1 MVFNQKGWILLLLKI
16 AAWFYSER
24 DLSLRNTFR
33 PKTIVIYSLISISKD
48 VLVCCEAWS
57 ATWMWFVWFVL
68 GENIQRNIWGLIIS
82 FRFRQNVPNR
92 TAYLRQSKS
101 YQIIFRVVSLF
112 ILFFFYAKL
121 IIIYYYSNS
130 FTRDLLFERLKQ
142 TPSTLLVVQVQAY
155 NQPKISLHIS
165 HLSLFNQL
173 AAWLIK

>member
-1 MVFNQKGWILLLLKI
+1 MVFNQRGWILLLLKI

-82 FRFRQNVPNR
+82 VRFRQNVPNR

-101 YQIIFRVVSLF
+101 YQIIFLVVSLF
-112 ILFFFYAKL
+112 NLFILCKTNNNLLLFKFIYSWL
-121 IIIYYYSNS
+121 IIWAFKTNS
-130 FTRDLLFERLKQ
+130 IHSTRR
-142 TPSTLLVVQVQAY
+142 SSSS
-155 NQPKISLHIS
+155 I
-165 HLSLFNQL
+165 
-173 AAWLIK
+173 